1 MKKWVASIW
10 DVYGLIIETPAL
22 RNVPFCNVSML
33 ILCDLAG
40 DLKTSQHV
48 REAAGDGS
56 QVEGKLD
63 RIPQNSWERWM
74 LSGSIRF
81 KLFPNPSNEH
91 GERLL

>member
-22 RNVPFCNVSML
+22 RNVSFCNVSML

-56 QVEGKLD
+56 QKGREIGPDPPEFMGKMD
-63 RIPQNSWERWM
+63 AFRFHPVQVVPQP
-74 LSGSIRF
+74 IQ
-81 KLFPNPSNEH
+81 
-91 GERLL
+91 